1 MKKSV
6 SLLLLLIMLMV
17 GSACAPNAAEV
28 QTPAL
33 ESSSPTLLPTA
44 PAALEPTAELTEP
57 QVTKTAVSETGSDE
71 QNQTVVYKI
80 VPGESRVTYEVG
92 ETFINQNNRF
102 AVAVGV
108 TTEVRGEVYANLSNP
123 PESSIG
129 VIEVDIS
136 QFKSDSSRRDGV
148 IRNQWLESARYP
160 IARFEP
166 LRVEGLPQSYSEATP
181 YVFRVIGNLTVKN
194 VTREV
199 TFDITAQLSGDT
211 LTGEATTTLLM
222 SDFGV
227 GPISILGVLNTE
239 DEVKLAFDFVARP

>member
-1 MKKSV
+1 MRKQV
-6 SLLLLLIMLMV
+6 SLWFAMLV
-17 GSACAPNAAEV
+17 LVLAACAPNPAPQQNPTVESMPTSTVAA
-28 QTPAL
+28 QTPT
-33 ESSSPTLLPTA
+33 P
-44 PAALEPTAELTEP
+44 EPTAVTADPLPTETSEAEP
-57 QVTKTAVSETGSDE
+57 ASNEQDETKVF
-71 QNQTVVYKI
+71 KI

-123 PESSIG
+123 PESRIG
-129 VIEVDIS
+129 VIQVDIS
-136 QFKSDSSRRDGV
+136 QFRSDSSRRDGV

-166 LRVEGLPQSYSEATP
+166 LRIEGLPEAYSEATP
-181 YVFRVIGNLTVKN
+181 YAFRVIGNLTVKD

-199 TFDITAQLSGDT
+199 AFDITAQLSGET
-211 LTGEATTTLLM
+211 LTGKATTTILM

-239 DEVKLAFDFVARP
+239 DEVKLTFDFVARP

>member
-1 MKKSV
+1 MQKQV
-6 SLLLLLIMLMV
+6 SLWFVLLILILA
-17 GSACAPNAAEV
+17 ACAPN
-28 QTPAL
+28 PAPQQNPTT
-33 ESSSPTLLPTA
+33 ESTLPAVVSTESPA
-44 PAALEPTAELTEP
+44 PEPTAVTADPLPTETSEAEP
-57 QVTKTAVSETGSDE
+57 AGGEQVETR
-71 QNQTVVYKI
+71 VFKI

-102 AVAVGV
+102 AIAVGV
-108 TTEVRGEVYANLSNP
+108 TSEVRGEVYANLTNP

-136 QFKSDSSRRDGV
+136 QFRSDSSRRDGV
-148 IRNQWLESARYP
+148 IRNQWLESARFP

-166 LRVEGLPQSYSEATP
+166 LRIEGLPEDYSEATP
-181 YVFRVIGNLTVKN
+181 YAFRVIGNLTVKD

-199 TFDITAQLSGDT
+199 AFDITAQLDGET
-211 LTGEATTTLLM
+211 LTGKATTTILM

-239 DEVKLAFDFVARP
+239 DEVKLTFDFVARP

>member
-1 MKKSV
+1 MQKQV
-6 SLLLLLIMLMV
+6 SLWFVLLILILA
-17 GSACAPNAAEV
+17 ACAPN
-28 QTPAL
+28 PAPQQNPTT
-33 ESSSPTLLPTA
+33 ESTLPAVVSTESPA
-44 PAALEPTAELTEP
+44 PEPTAVTADPLPTETSQAEP
-57 QVTKTAVSETGSDE
+57 AGGEQVETR
-71 QNQTVVYKI
+71 VFKI

-102 AVAVGV
+102 AIAVGV
-108 TTEVRGEVYANLSNP
+108 TSEVRGEVYANLTNP

-136 QFKSDSSRRDGV
+136 QFRSDSSRRDGV
-148 IRNQWLESARYP
+148 IRNQWLESARFP

-166 LRVEGLPQSYSEATP
+166 LRIEGLPEAYSEATP
-181 YVFRVIGNLTVKN
+181 YAFRVIGNLTVKD

-199 TFDITAQLSGDT
+199 AFDITAQLDGET
-211 LTGEATTTLLM
+211 LTGKATTTILM

-239 DEVKLAFDFVARP
+239 DEVKLTFDFVARP

>member
-1 MKKSV
+1 MQKQV
-6 SLLLLLIMLMV
+6 SLWFVLLILILA
-17 GSACAPNAAEV
+17 ACAPN
-28 QTPAL
+28 PAPQQNPTT
-33 ESSSPTLLPTA
+33 ESTLPAVVSTESPA
-44 PAALEPTAELTEP
+44 PEPTAVTADPLPTETSEAEP
-57 QVTKTAVSETGSDE
+57 AGGEQVETR
-71 QNQTVVYKI
+71 VFKI

-102 AVAVGV
+102 AIAVGV
-108 TTEVRGEVYANLSNP
+108 TSEVRGEVYANLTNP

-136 QFKSDSSRRDGV
+136 QFRSDSSRRDGV
-148 IRNQWLESARYP
+148 IRNQWLESARFP

-166 LRVEGLPQSYSEATP
+166 LRIEGLPEAYSEATP
-181 YVFRVIGNLTVKN
+181 YAFRVIGNLTVKD

-199 TFDITAQLSGDT
+199 AFDITAQLDGET
-211 LTGEATTTLLM
+211 LTGKATTTILM

-239 DEVKLAFDFVARP
+239 DEVKLTFDFVARP

>member
-1 MKKSV
+1 MKKSIPLV
-6 SLLLLLIMLMV
+6 FVLLVLMV
-17 GSACAPNAAEV
+17 VSACAPSAAEV
-28 QTPAL
+28 QTPTV
-33 ESSSPTLLPTA
+33 ESSSPTLMPTA
-44 PAALEPTAELTEP
+44 PATPEPTVEITDPQLTETP
-57 QVTKTAVSETGSDE
+57 VGETGNGE
-71 QNQTVVYKI
+71 QNQTVVFKI

-181 YVFRVIGNLTVKN
+181 YAFRVIGNLTVKD
-194 VTREV
+194 VTHEV
-199 TFDITAQLSGDT
+199 AFDITAQLSGDT
-211 LTGEATTTLLM
+211 LTGKATTTLLM

-239 DEVKLAFDFVARP
+239 DEVKLTFDFVARQ

>member
-1 MKKSV
+1 MQKQV
-6 SLLLLLIMLMV
+6 SLWFVLLILILA
-17 GSACAPNAAEV
+17 ACAPN
-28 QTPAL
+28 PASQQNPTT
-33 ESSSPTLLPTA
+33 ESTLPAVVSTESPA
-44 PAALEPTAELTEP
+44 PEPTAVTADPLPMETSEAEP
-57 QVTKTAVSETGSDE
+57 AGGEQVETR
-71 QNQTVVYKI
+71 VFKI

-102 AVAVGV
+102 AIAVGV
-108 TTEVRGEVYANLSNP
+108 TTEVRGEVYANLINP

-136 QFKSDSSRRDGV
+136 QFRSDSSRRDGV
-148 IRNQWLESARYP
+148 IRNQWLESARFP

-166 LRVEGLPQSYSEATP
+166 LRIEGLPEAYSEATP
-181 YVFRVIGNLTVKN
+181 YAFRVIGNLTVKD

-199 TFDITAQLSGDT
+199 AFDITAQLDGET
-211 LTGEATTTLLM
+211 LTGKATTTILM

-239 DEVKLAFDFVARP
+239 DEVKLTFDFVARP

>member
-1 MKKSV
+1 MQKQV
-6 SLLLLLIMLMV
+6 SLWFVLLILILA
-17 GSACAPNAAEV
+17 ACAPNPAP
-28 QTPAL
+28 QQNPTP
-33 ESSSPTLLPTA
+33 ESTLPPAVPTESPA
-44 PAALEPTAELTEP
+44 SEPTAVTADPLPTETSEAEP
-57 QVTKTAVSETGSDE
+57 AGGEQVETR
-71 QNQTVVYKI
+71 VFKI

-102 AVAVGV
+102 AIAVGV
-108 TTEVRGEVYANLSNP
+108 TTEVRGEVYANLTNP

-136 QFKSDSSRRDGV
+136 QFRSDSSRRDGV

-166 LRVEGLPQSYSEATP
+166 LRIEGLPEAYSEATP
-181 YVFRVIGNLTVKN
+181 YAFRVIGNLTVKD

-199 TFDITAQLSGDT
+199 AFDITAQLDGET
-211 LTGEATTTLLM
+211 LTGKATTTILM

-239 DEVKLAFDFVARP
+239 DEVKLTFDFVARP